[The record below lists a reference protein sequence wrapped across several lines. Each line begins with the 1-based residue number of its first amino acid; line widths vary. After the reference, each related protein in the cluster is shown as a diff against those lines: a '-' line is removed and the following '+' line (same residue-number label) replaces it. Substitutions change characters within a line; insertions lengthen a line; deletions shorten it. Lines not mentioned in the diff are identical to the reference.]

1 MCLSGAVSVCP
12 SDVRAQ
18 LPPWPPWPP
27 PPPSSSAPFAAVS
40 GVDQLLAQR
49 ETKNSKP
56 LARSAEGEGR
66 TNEDEFEADVSVL
79 DEDDRSP
86 TGTIFH
92 RLNPL
97 ETTRGAVQL

>member
-1 MCLSGAVSVCP
+1 M
-12 SDVRAQ
+12 SDRQ
-18 LPPWPPWPP
+18 
-27 PPPSSSAPFAAVS
+27 FAAAAAAAVAVAVVGGS
-40 GVDQLLAQR
+40 VDQLLAQR

-92 RLNPL
+92 RSNPL